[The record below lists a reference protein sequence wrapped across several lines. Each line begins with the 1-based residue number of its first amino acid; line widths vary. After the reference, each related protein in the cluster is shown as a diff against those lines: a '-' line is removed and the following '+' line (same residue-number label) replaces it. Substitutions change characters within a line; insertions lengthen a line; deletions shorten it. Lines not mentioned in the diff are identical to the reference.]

1 MFLSLS
7 LRFCFFL
14 FRACALVSL
23 GHLGGAMKK
32 QTTPNPCPF
41 DLFDTIFERLGQF
54 ILIPAMIWFAGSLVV
69 DHMRWQ
75 KEWDAVWAERDA
87 SKEAREAL
95 NAAQ

>member
-1 MFLSLS
+1 M
-7 LRFCFFL
+7 
-14 FRACALVSL
+14 VSL

-32 QTTPNPCPF
+32 QTTPNRCPF